1 MMILKTLFI
10 GIALVVTLPFSK
22 ITSDKFITANNN
34 KFQLGNE
41 NLLLNYTGLVEYK
54 RSALITNKSGVMSDG
69 SFFLDELIKK
79 SDVKKIFT
87 PEHGLRGDDRD
98 ENFTDE
104 RTGLQVISLYGNNK
118 KPAQSDLE
126 DVDILIY
133 DIQDV
138 GARFYTFINTMF
150 YCIEAATESG
160 KDFIVC
166 DRPLM
171 PYGNYIDGYMLDES
185 QDSFVGMI
193 DIPIA
198 YGMTCGELAAY
209 INSEYFDNKCK
220 LKVIKMQNYNREMD
234 YESLNLPWVK
244 PSPNIYFPSSALS
257 YLGTCLFEGTNFSEG
272 RGTDKPFEYVG
283 APYCDGKTLAEEMNS
298 LGLNGVTFESIDF
311 IPTTITSPS
320 NPPKYVGENCSGVY
334 IKVTDKNKFEPVRTG
349 IALLV
354 SLQKLFP
361 EFEIKKNK
369 FLDKL
374 AGTDRL
380 RIAVQRGESAQE
392 IIESY
397 QQELNYFNA
406 VRKNFLLY

>member
-1 MMILKTLFI
+1 MIFKTLLF
-10 GIALVVTLPFSK
+10 GIALVLTLPFREF
-22 ITSDKFITANNN
+22 TSVKFILTDDN

-41 NLLLNYTGLVEYK
+41 NLIQNYTGLVEYK

-69 SFFLDELIKK
+69 IFFLDKLIKK

-98 ENFTDE
+98 ENFIDE

-118 KPAQSDLE
+118 KPTLSDLE
-126 DVDILIY
+126 DIDILIY

-150 YCIEAATESG
+150 YCMESATELG
-160 KDFIVC
+160 KEFIVC
-166 DRPLM
+166 DRPMM
-171 PYGNYIDGYMLDES
+171 PNGNYTDGYMLDES
-185 QDSFVGMI
+185 QNSFVGMI

-198 YGMTCGELAAY
+198 YGMTCGELAGF
-209 INSEYFDNKCK
+209 INSEYFENECK
-220 LKVIKMQNYNREMD
+220 LKVIKMQNYNRDMD

-272 RGTDKPFEYVG
+272 RGSDKPFEYVG
-283 APYCDGKTLAEEMNS
+283 APYCDGEVLADEMNS
-298 LGLNGVTFESIDF
+298 LGLNGVTFESINF

-320 NPPKYVGENCSGVY
+320 NPPKFVGENCSGVY

-374 AGTDRL
+374 SGTDRL
-380 RIAVQRGESAQE
+380 RIAIQRGDSASE
-392 IIESY
+392 IIAGY
-397 QQELNYFNA
+397 QQELDNFNS
-406 VRKNFLLY
+406 VRKNFLLYQ

>member
-1 MMILKTLFI
+1 MMIFKTLFL
-10 GIALVVTLPFSK
+10 GIALFLGLPFNQIS
-22 ITSDKFITANNN
+22 SDKSINADDN
-34 KFQLGNE
+34 KFLLGNE
-41 NLLLNYTGLVEYK
+41 NLLINYTGLVEYK

-104 RTGLQVISLYGNNK
+104 RTGLQVVSLYGNNK

-126 DVDILIY
+126 DVDVLVY

-150 YCIEAATESG
+150 YCMEAATELG

-171 PYGNYIDGYMLDES
+171 PYGNYTDGYMLDES

-209 INSEYFDNKCK
+209 INSEYFNKTCK
-220 LKVIKMQNYNREMD
+220 LRVIEMQNYNREMD

-272 RGTDKPFEYVG
+272 RGTNKPFEYVG
-283 APYCDGKTLAEEMNS
+283 APYCDGDALADEMNS
-298 LGLNGVTFESIDF
+298 LELKGVTFESINF

-320 NPPKYVGENCSGVY
+320 NPPKFVGENCSGVY
-334 IKVTDKNKFEPVRTG
+334 FKVTDKKTFEPVKTG
-349 IALLV
+349 ISLLV
-354 SLQKLFP
+354 SLQKLFTD
-361 EFEIKKNK
+361 FEIKNNK

-374 AGTDRL
+374 SGTDRL
-380 RIAVQRGESAQE
+380 RIAVQRGDSATE
-392 IIESY
+392 IIAGY
-397 QQELNYFNA
+397 QQELDNFNA